1 MNTEGHMTMINTPR
15 ARGDVRDRTTSTRKI
30 DATASHNNDVGLNHA
45 EDGSAGVLSGHFRRS
60 TSLDESDACRRR
72 VALAV
77 ARAKQGDRE
86 ALRYLYVQYAD
97 NVYGYI
103 ASILR
108 DEHEAE
114 DVTQHVFA
122 KLMAVLPKYE
132 QRAAPFTSW
141 LLRLAHNAALDH
153 LRRRL
158 PTPAEEVRGPDERI
172 DRGRSENVQVIS
184 HALAALPEDQRT
196 VVVLRHLVGLT
207 PGEIAERLGRTENSI
222 HGLHHRGRRALQS
235 HLRQLE
241 CAPVTAPSRVAA

>member
-1 MNTEGHMTMINTPR
+1 MTMINDLR
-15 ARGDVRDRTTSTRKI
+15 AGGDVRDRTAATRKG
-30 DATASHNNDVGLNHA
+30 DAATPLERTFGLHHA
-45 EDGSAGVLSGHFRRS
+45 EAGSAGVLAGHFRRS
-60 TSLDESDACRRR
+60 TSLDESDTCHRR

-97 NVYGYI
+97 NVFSYV

-122 KLMAVLPKYE
+122 KLMTVLPKYE
-132 QRAAPFTSW
+132 PREVPFTSW

-153 LRRRL
+153 RRRRL
-158 PTPAEEVRGPDERI
+158 PTPTEEVRSPDERAAGS
-172 DRGRSENVQVIS
+172 RTENVQMIS
-184 HALAALPEDQRT
+184 HALAALSEDQRT
-196 VVVLRHLVGLT
+196 VVVLRHVVGLT
-207 PGEIAERLGRTENSI
+207 PVEIAQRLGRSEHSI

-235 HLRQLE
+235 HLRELE
-241 CAPVTAPSRVAA
+241 CAPMTNAGRVAA